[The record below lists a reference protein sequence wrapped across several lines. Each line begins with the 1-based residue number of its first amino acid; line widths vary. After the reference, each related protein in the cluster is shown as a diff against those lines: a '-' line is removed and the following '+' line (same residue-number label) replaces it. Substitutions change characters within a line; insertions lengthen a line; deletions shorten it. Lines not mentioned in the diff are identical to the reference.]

1 MNSIAATPVLR
12 THSVQ
17 HARDKPILVRLEPR
31 PGVAPSG
38 KSPVRLFL
46 GSEAAQHRAERI
58 FLYALEQVRDP
69 TRTYEIFVMRE
80 MAGYTPRGWRTGFTN
95 YRFAIPDYAGRSGK
109 AIYND
114 VDQIYLADP
123 SAMFDLDLGDHGF
136 LAVSASDT
144 SVMVMDCGR
153 MASVWNL
160 PAATSQS
167 KERLH
172 AGAASFWGPLDPAW
186 NSRDAEYEEGR
197 SKLLH
202 FTAMHTQPWQP
213 FPEDYAYR
221 QNPLADLWFDLE
233 RQADAAGYHVFTAAN
248 PSDDY
253 GPALAASAQGG
264 TKAPLSDGLL
274 KFIQADGV
282 RGAMMVTA
290 GPPPPAP
297 ETPATIA
304 IDLAASAGIW
314 PVGKAESVIVVDLL
328 ERLPADDIPWTIDR
342 LFDSAQQAV
351 AARGD
356 CRVGESDRQD
366 PRSTIRNPEWW
377 HDRFRTSAARHPDIA
392 WYIEARTGDDR
403 AAVILNDGPRQFRS
417 KPPTV
422 WVLLGHRAGDRAQLL
437 ALANALGWPFEAK
450 EMVYTGRHYLP
461 NLMQKESTLTLDPPS
476 AAQLLAPWPDIVL
489 DCGKRSVPVA
499 RWIKKQSGGRTRL
512 VHLGRP
518 WGAFDWFDLI
528 VTTPQYRV
536 PPRANVQVNA
546 VPMNRPSQSAL
557 DEGAA
562 QWRGRFSHLPRPW
575 IGLIAGGRAPPYV
588 FDVEAARHL
597 GSLASAVAQ
606 KAGGSLLVTTSPRT
620 GAAEA
625 DALRAAI
632 SAPAFT
638 HVWTAN
644 DQENPYH
651 AILALADE
659 LIVTGESASMLA
671 EACSTGKPVVI
682 FDMPRR
688 PGALTSAIDAV
699 ERLAGGHGGRA
710 SYRGTPQQQDRFARF
725 YDRLIER
732 GWFMPLRD
740 FRAYQD
746 SLIRRGWAYRLG
758 EERQPRARQPQR
770 DMENTVTRIRRLL
783 LSDGRRQ

>member
-1 MNSIAATPVLR
+1 MNSVTATPGPRNRV
-12 THSVQ
+12 T
-17 HARDKPILVRLEPR
+17 PIPIRLEPR
-31 PGVAPSG
+31 PGSASSSKP
-38 KSPVRLFL
+38 PVRLFL
-46 GSEAAQHRAERI
+46 GSEDAQFRAERI
-58 FLYALEQVRDP
+58 FLYALERVRDP
-69 TRTYEIFVMRE
+69 GRAYHIFVMRN

-95 YRFAIPDYAGRSGK
+95 YRFAIPDYAGRNGK

-123 SAMFDLDLGDHGF
+123 GMLFDLDLGDHGY
-136 LAVSASDT
+136 LSVSANDT
-144 SVMVMDCGR
+144 SVMLLDCSR
-153 MASVWNL
+153 MAAVWNL
-160 PAATSQS
+160 HAAASQS

-172 AGAASFWGPLDPAW
+172 ADAAKFWGLLDPGW
-186 NSRDAEYEEGR
+186 NSRDSEYQQGK

-213 FPEDYAYR
+213 FPQDYAYR

-233 RQADAAGYHVFTAAN
+233 RGADAANYQVFTASK
-248 PSDDY
+248 PSPDY
-253 GPALAASAQGG
+253 EAALKDNAGHNAS
-264 TKAPLSDGLL
+264 APLSEGLV
-274 KFIQADGV
+274 KFIAADGV
-282 RGAMMVTA
+282 RGAMVVSA

-297 ETPATIA
+297 AAPATIA
-304 IDLAASAGIW
+304 IDLTASGGVW
-314 PVGKAESVIVVDLL
+314 PTGKAESVIAANLL
-328 ERLPADDIPWTIDR
+328 ERLPVDDVPWSIDR
-342 LFDSAQQAV
+342 LFGSAQQAV
-351 AARGD
+351 AACID
-356 CRVGESDRQD
+356 CSHGGVAEPDGRLCVRAPD
-366 PRSTIRNPEWW
+366 WW
-377 HDRFRTSAARHPDIA
+377 HGRFKDAAARHPGIA
-392 WYIEARTGDDR
+392 WYLEAQMSP
-403 AAVILNDGPRQFRS
+403 AEPVIIQNDGPRQFRD
-417 KPPTV
+417 KPPIV

-437 ALANALGWPFEAK
+437 ALANALGWPFETK

-461 NLMQKESTLTLDPPS
+461 NLLQKESTLTLDPSS
-476 AAQLLAPWPDIVL
+476 AAQLLAPWPDLVL

-536 PPRANVQVNA
+536 PPRANVQINA

-562 QWRGRFSHLPRPW
+562 QWRERFGHLPRPW
-575 IGLIAGGRAPPYV
+575 IGLIAGGRAAPYV
-588 FDVEAARHL
+588 FDTEAARRL

-606 KAGGSLLVTTSPRT
+606 NAGGSLLVTTSPRT

-625 DALRAAI
+625 EALRAAI
-632 SAPAFT
+632 SAPAFI
-638 HVWTAN
+638 HVWTPN
-644 DQENPYH
+644 SPENPYH
-651 AILALADE
+651 GILALADE

-671 EACSTGKPVVI
+671 EACSTGKPVGI
-682 FDMPRR
+682 FDMPRQ
-688 PGALTSAIDAV
+688 PGALTGAIDIV

-758 EERQPRARQPQR
+758 EERQLRERQPQR
-770 DMENTVTRIRRLL
+770 DMEDTVARIRRLL
-783 LSDGRRQ
+783 LSDGQRQ